1 MDPEFPQVLSCGI
14 PGRVVAGLGVLSRLG
29 YAGLYVGSI
38 GFDCLHKE
46 GLSLHLCNVV
56 IPVRLP
62 LWGLSQM
69 GWRWAWVFACFP
81 VGLLA
86 GEWLYT
92 FLDAISTWRRRDPV
106 AGGGRRPWFGVWST
120 TSSPCGAIESGYQAV
135 NGPAMVAP

>member
-38 GFDCLHKE
+38 GFDGLPKE

-62 LWGLSQM
+62 LWGQPFQHRDLLCNNISHQCIFFTLVR
-69 GWRWAWVFACFP
+69 GSS
-81 VGLLA
+81 GLN
-86 GEWLYT
+86 
-92 FLDAISTWRRRDPV
+92 
-106 AGGGRRPWFGVWST
+106 
-120 TSSPCGAIESGYQAV
+120 SS
-135 NGPAMVAP
+135 